1 MFERF
6 VKVVG
11 SVGPTCL
18 APIRSARIK
27 IRSTKIK
34 IWSGMLCPVM
44 LGGILFCLLATEV
57 VQAQQAQQAQ
67 QAPDTPKPA
76 AVPAQPQE
84 NPEVETPT
92 RRVKPRDYRTW
103 LFNAGAGANLPNG
116 TTEQYVRGG
125 APVADAGAARNFS
138 KYFGF
143 RMDFSWTDLPLRT
156 SALQLAQARSGSD
169 HVYGLSFDPEVYIP
183 VTSVYSGY
191 ALIGPGFYRRSG
203 KVDSSNAVPGGS
215 CNAFWDWWGT
225 CLNGSLPLG
234 TFQKEN
240 QNQFGFNYGGGIAR
254 KVTDKID
261 IYTEYRALHG
271 SHNGNT
277 TDART
282 LTLGVRW

>member
-11 SVGPTCL
+11 SVAPVCAVTLCL
-18 APIRSARIK
+18 M
-27 IRSTKIK
+27 
-34 IWSGMLCPVM
+34 MLC
-44 LGGILFCLLATEV
+44 LLTTEV
-57 VQAQQAQQAQ
+57 AGAQQSQP
-67 QAPDTPKPA
+67 APEAPKPA
-76 AVPAQPQE
+76 VTPADTQE

-92 RRVKPRDYRTW
+92 RKVKPRNYRTW
-103 LFNAGAGANLPNG
+103 LFNAGGGANLPRG
-116 TTEQYVRGG
+116 TTDQFVRGG
-125 APVADAGAARNFS
+125 GPAVDAGAARNFS

-156 SALQLAQARSGSD
+156 SALQLAQAPSGSN
-169 HVYGLSFDPEVYIP
+169 HVYGLSVDPIVYIP
-183 VTSVYSGY
+183 VTSVWSGY
-191 ALIGPGFYRRSG
+191 ALIGPGFYRRTG
-203 KVDSSNAVPGGS
+203 KLDSSTAVPGGS
-215 CNAFWDWWGT
+215 CNPFWDWWGT
-225 CLNGSLPLG
+225 CLNRSLPLG
-234 TFQKEN
+234 TFLKEN

-261 IYTEYRALHG
+261 IYAEYRALHS

>member
-11 SVGPTCL
+11 SAGPTCV
-18 APIRSARIK
+18 ATIRSA
-27 IRSTKIK
+27 
-34 IWSGMLCPVM
+34 MLCAIM
-44 LGGILFCLLATEV
+44 FCLPTIGIVE
-57 VQAQQAQQAQ
+57 AQQAQQTQ
-67 QAPDTPKPA
+67 QVPDTSKPA
-76 AVPAQPQE
+76 AAPEPQE

-125 APVADAGAARNFS
+125 APVADVGAARNFS

-143 RMDFSWTDLPLRT
+143 RMDLSWTDLPLRT
-156 SALQLAQARSGSD
+156 SALQLAQASSGSD
-169 HVYGLSFDPEVYIP
+169 HAYGLSFDPVVYIP

-261 IYTEYRALHG
+261 LYTEFRALHG
-271 SHNGNT
+271 SRRGNT

-282 LTLGVRW
+282 LTIGLRW

>member
-11 SVGPTCL
+11 SGGLTCV
-18 APIRSARIK
+18 APIRPAK
-27 IRSTKIK
+27 VQ
-34 IWSGMLCPVM
+34 IWSGMLCPLVLCAIM
-44 LGGILFCLLATEV
+44 FCLLTTRV
-57 VQAQQAQQAQ
+57 VQAQQAQ
-67 QAPDTPKPA
+67 QAPDTSKPA
-76 AVPAQPQE
+76 AAPAAQAQE
-84 NPEVETPT
+84 NQEVETPT
-92 RRVKPRDYRTW
+92 RRVKIRDYRTW

-125 APVADAGAARNFS
+125 APVADVGAARNFS

-143 RMDFSWTDLPLRT
+143 RMDLSWTDLPLRT
-156 SALQLAQARSGSD
+156 SALQLAQASSGSD
-169 HVYGLSFDPEVYIP
+169 HVYGLTFDPVVYIP

-191 ALIGPGFYRRSG
+191 ALIGPGFFRRSG
-203 KVDSSNAVPGGS
+203 EIDSSHAVPGGG

-261 IYTEYRALHG
+261 LYTEFRALHG
-271 SHNGNT
+271 SRHGNT

-282 LTLGVRW
+282 LTIGLRW

>member
-11 SVGPTCL
+11 SA
-18 APIRSARIK
+18 APIYVLRICAAT
-27 IRSTKIK
+27 ICAA
-34 IWSGMLCPVM
+34 MLC
-44 LGGILFCLLATEV
+44 LLTTGV
-57 VQAQQAQQAQ
+57 VHAQQAQ
-67 QAPDTPKPA
+67 QAPEAPKPA
-76 AVPAQPQE
+76 ATPADTQE
-84 NPEVETPT
+84 NPEVETPA
-92 RRVKPRDYRTW
+92 RKVKPRNYRTW
-103 LFNAGAGANLPNG
+103 LFSASGGANLPNG
-116 TTEQYVRGG
+116 TTEQFVRGG
-125 APVADAGAARNFS
+125 GPAADVGAARNFS

-156 SALQLAQARSGSD
+156 SALQLAQAPSGSD
-169 HVYGLSFDPEVYIP
+169 HVYGLSFDPIVYIP
-183 VTSVYSGY
+183 VTNVWSGY
-191 ALIGPGFYRRSG
+191 ALIGPGFYHRSG
-203 KVDSSNAVPGGS
+203 KINSSTAVPGGS
-215 CNAFWDWWGT
+215 CNPFWDWWGT

-234 TFQKEN
+234 TFLKES